1 MTRPQAIGETPGVR
15 RHFGEWSGVLK
26 GCLGLAAICPAM
38 GAAPLY
44 GQRTSFDLEGMARR
58 LAAIEEKDPYRLRQL
73 VGEGWPTLILHRPP
87 LQRLPALC

>member
-1 MTRPQAIGETPGVR
+1 
-15 RHFGEWSGVLK
+15 
-26 GCLGLAAICPAM
+26 LGLAAFCAAM